1 MQTPNLDPCIGM
13 FLLER
18 YPGLNRHGI
27 ASMWSSALA
36 FVEDHLPS
44 GTDLC
49 SEPAFE
55 VAALHRLRAIC
66 EADPQR
72 KAGFMFSA
80 HETLAPF
87 LRR

>member
-1 MQTPNLDPCIGM
+1 MQTPALDPRIGM

-18 YPGLNRHGI
+18 YPGVRREGI
-27 ASMWSSALA
+27 DSMWCSALA
-36 FVEDHLPS
+36 WVEDQLPH
-44 GTDLC
+44 GTNLR

-66 EADPQR
+66 DTQR
-72 KAGFMFSA
+72 KADFMFSA

>member
-1 MQTPNLDPCIGM
+1 MQTPNLDPRIGM

-18 YPGLNRHGI
+18 YPGVRREGI
-27 ASMWSSALA
+27 ASMWACALA
-36 FVEDHLPS
+36 WVEDHLPS

-49 SEPAFE
+49 SEPAFA
-55 VAALHRLRAIC
+55 VAALHRLQAMC
-66 EADPQR
+66 VGNPKHKE
-72 KAGFMFSA
+72 GFMFSA